1 MAATGE
7 FFQERNPAAA
17 NDGSS
22 GIFPYD
28 FVNEVFTRTQKFI
41 DTPAFGSAVGV

>member
-1 MAATGE
+1 M
-7 FFQERNPAAA
+7 FDRNQEAPVLFGHLS
-17 NDGSS
+17 D
-22 GIFPYD
+22 D